1 MWYGQKMWW
10 MIYVMYEIDH
20 ILVIGIT
27 TCMSM
32 SMTTGRSHRSC
43 LYYFAWPACHW
54 ITPCNLLYF
63 VAKRLAIEVEVIVG
77 VTTSW
82 RHNDGDHD
90 DGDHGVMLV
99 TKMIMEPRR
108 WRSKELYDIGHIMS
122 LLYLIACDVY
132 HVYASCLLRTTVVNK
147 MIPYNN
153 FKKCSPLTVHRCC
166 SSSLLSTTWWSG
178 VMDSYVHIQRV

>member
-1 MWYGQKMWW
+1 MAKRMWW
-10 MIYVMYEIDH
+10 MIYVIYEIDH
-20 ILVIGIT
+20 VLVIGIT

-54 ITPCNLLYF
+54 ITPCKLLYF
-63 VAKRLAIEVEVIVG
+63 IAKRVSHRSRSSRWRDNFMK
-77 VTTSW
+77 TRWWRSW
-82 RHNDGDHD
+82 WWRSWCHAGD
-90 DGDHGVMLV
+90 
-99 TKMIMEPRR
+99 KMIMEPRR

-147 MIPYNN
+147 MIPYTN
-153 FKKCSPLTVHRCC
+153 FKKCSPLTVHRCY